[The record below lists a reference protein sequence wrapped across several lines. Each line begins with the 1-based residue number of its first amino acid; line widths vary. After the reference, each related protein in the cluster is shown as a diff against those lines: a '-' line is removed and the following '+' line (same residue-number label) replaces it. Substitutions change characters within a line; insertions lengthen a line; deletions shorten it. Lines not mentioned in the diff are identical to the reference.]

1 MLRYAMKRVVTS
13 LITLFFVITITFFLM
28 QLVPGNPFMDDKT
41 TPEMQAKMMQL
52 YGYDQPLFTQYIG
65 YLGDLLHGDLRF
77 SLKMSLGKPVTEIIA
92 ERFPTSFVL
101 GIMAL
106 GISVLIGIPMG
117 CLAAIKHDSLYDRS
131 FIFFASLFISIPSF
145 VTTVVLML
153 VFGLW
158 LRILPIAY
166 LESWKSY
173 IMPVGAMALGN
184 TFGMARLTRTT
195 MLDVVGQDYIKTARA
210 KGLSRPKII
219 FKHALRNAIIPV
231 VTTLGPTIANILTG
245 SLVVEQ
251 VFGIKGIGQ
260 YFTGSVQARDYPLI
274 MGTTIFFSALLIVS
288 NLLVDLAYGLIDPR
302 IKM

>member
-1 MLRYAMKRVVTS
+1 MKRVVTS

-41 TPEMQAKMMQL
+41 TPEMQARLMSL
-52 YGYDQPLFTQYIG
+52 YGYDQPLIKQYIE
-65 YLGDLLHGDLRF
+65 YLGDLFHGDMRF
-77 SLKMSLGKPVTEIIA
+77 SLKMNLGKPVTELIL
-92 ERFPTSFVL
+92 ERFPTSLKL
-101 GIMAL
+101 GILAL
-106 GISVLIGIPMG
+106 GISVLLGIPMG
-117 CLAAIKHDSLYDRS
+117 CLAAVKHDSFYDRS
-131 FIFFASLFISIPSF
+131 FIFFASLFISVPSF

-158 LRILPIAY
+158 LGWLPIAY
-166 LESWKSY
+166 LNSWQSY
-173 IMPVGAMALGN
+173 IMPVTAMALGN

-210 KGLSRPKII
+210 KGLSRPTII

-274 MGTTIFFSALLIVS
+274 MGTTIFFSALLIAS
-288 NLLVDLAYGLIDPR
+288 NLLVDLAYGIIDPR